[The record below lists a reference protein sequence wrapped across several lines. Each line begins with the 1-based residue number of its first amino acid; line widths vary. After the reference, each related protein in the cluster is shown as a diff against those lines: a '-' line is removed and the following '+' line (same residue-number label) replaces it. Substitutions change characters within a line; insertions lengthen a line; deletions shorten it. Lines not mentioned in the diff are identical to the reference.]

1 MFGSLWSPDL
11 VVVTGDVAEHG
22 RRREYEAAVQA
33 FDDLLGG
40 FGLSRSR
47 LVMVPGAR
55 DVNMAACRS
64 YFDTC
69 EADEVEPKS
78 PYWPKWRHFA
88 VMIESFYASAAGAQG
103 GVFAVGQEWSLFP
116 IDDLNLVVAAMNST
130 MDVTHDTPDA
140 RGSTGPDQEQ
150 WFTAP
155 IADYT
160 HRGWLRL
167 CAERSGRRA

>member
-1 MFGSLWSPDL
+1 
-11 VVVTGDVAEHG
+11 
-22 RRREYEAAVQA
+22 
-33 FDDLLGG
+33 
-40 FGLSRSR
+40 
-47 LVMVPGAR
+47 
-55 DVNMAACRS
+55 MAACRS

-160 HRGWLRL
+160 HRGRISLRREIRPPRL
-167 CAERSGRRA
+167 SLGCEGNGLAVPGRRARLRVRRGWGGGGG